1 MSFAPKIDILL
12 FIMTKLHVCENHQQ
26 NSLLKG
32 SKENRYGLVFLS
44 DFVKFGGSEIQSPAI
59 IIK

>member
-44 DFVKFGGSEIQSPAI
+44 DFVKYHSKPHTP
-59 IIK
+59 